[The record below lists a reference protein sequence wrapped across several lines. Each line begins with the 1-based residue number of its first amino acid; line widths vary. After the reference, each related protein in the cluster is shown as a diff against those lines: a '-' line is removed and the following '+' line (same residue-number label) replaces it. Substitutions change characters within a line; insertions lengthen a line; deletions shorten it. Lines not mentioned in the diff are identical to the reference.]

1 MKWEKNCHDLWFCW
15 DWKLKSKFEGD
26 IESDLWAIV
35 DESQYYFIGLSPI
48 ICDNDG
54 VEDVVWSLFLNCCR
68 CLGEDQPAVE
78 GDGQQEVV
86 LGGENE
92 GNDNEDGGIES
103 YHNVNGDVKEEVD
116 VESES
121 QSPNNGDGDTGEEVV
136 VEVGIEA
143 HDNVNGM
150 ANEKAFVHGEEDL
163 ADNVNDEAY
172 EDHVVECEIE
182 AKHVFGD
189 GEGEVG
195 GEDPVVECEVEVE
208 HIVRDGEE
216 ELGGK
221 IDNEED
227 DEYEVSSWTKSEGD
241 VMSGDE
247 LYDVRI
253 ERDDME
259 DELYDPSQPVQPTE
273 TQPSQP
279 VQPTQTQAS
288 QPLQPTQTQP
298 SQITGRAPILLSQPQ
313 QGNMITQGTQIP
325 LPSQP
330 TQISSFNVVD
340 PPTRPNY
347 REKLSYRKGPIS
359 KQQGPNFNHF
369 AAVFCFF
376 KLNV

>member
-1 MKWEKNCHDLWFCW
+1 VLEGRLELLSNDRRACHMVNIATLNGQVHLYMVHFVC
-15 DWKLKSKFEGD
+15 EP
-26 IESDLWAIV
+26 
-35 DESQYYFIGLSPI
+35 Q
-48 ICDNDG
+48 
-54 VEDVVWSLFLNCCR
+54 VVHMI
-68 CLGEDQPAVE
+68 EDQPAVE

-259 DELYDPSQPVQPTE
+259 DELYDVRIEGHQVSGPSGSTRTKSQDTNVYDEGISDIEWEFE
-273 TQPSQP
+273 TLESSDYSDTTNDDRDNYGHFGIFAMPKSMEDYKWE
-279 VQPTQTQAS
+279 V
-288 QPLQPTQTQP
+288 
-298 SQITGRAPILLSQPQ
+298 
-313 QGNMITQGTQIP
+313 GTY
-325 LPSQP
+325 
-330 TQISSFNVVD
+330 FA
-340 PPTRPNY
+340 
-347 REKLSYRKGPIS
+347 ERKNLRR
-359 KQQGPNFNHF
+359 Q
-369 AAVFCFF
+369 
-376 KLNV
+376 